1 MKIEKLIE
9 AVRLMKGRFNLDMID
24 LIILNEALTRDKQ
37 IPDEVTIME
46 IVDYCDAASPATI
59 HKRIKKLCAAE
70 FLKKTEHPDD
80 VRFKVLT
87 KGERYDLLV
96 KYLAEV

>member
-37 IPDEVTIME
+37 MPHEVTIME

-59 HKRIKKLCAAE
+59 HSRIKKLCAQNL
-70 FLKKTEHPDD
+70 LKKTEHPDD

-87 KGERYDLLV
+87 KGELYDDML
-96 KYLAEV
+96 KQLAEV

>member
-1 MKIEKLIE
+1 
-9 AVRLMKGRFNLDMID
+9 MKGRFNLDMID

>member
-1 MKIEKLIE
+1 MKIEKLME
-9 AVRLMKGRFNLDMID
+9 AVYLMKGRFNLDLID
-24 LIILNEALTRDKQ
+24 LVVLHEALTRDKQ
-37 IPDEVTIME
+37 MPHEVTIME

-87 KGERYDLLV
+87 KGERYGILE

>member
-1 MKIEKLIE
+1 
-9 AVRLMKGRFNLDMID
+9 
-24 LIILNEALTRDKQ
+24 
-37 IPDEVTIME
+37 ME